1 MQRLRRILYSLGP
14 LALMA
19 MAIGAGF
26 KPNNN

>member
-1 MQRLRRILYSLGP
+1 MRLRRIFYSLGS

-26 KPNNN
+26 KPNN